1 MSEKVFGVYLAK
13 EDPES
18 DAYAKLDLPAQP
30 WELLDAL
37 DKLHLQEGDRLYL
50 EIDDY
55 YDFKELATVLQD
67 REDSLAEL
75 NDLAERLTRLNGVHR
90 TALQGLI
97 QMETAKGGGGISV
110 TRLRDLTESADCC
123 HVVPEAL
130 NDSQLGRFYAENGF
144 VPEVEGIP
152 DTVFELLDFTA
163 IGHRAREEE
172 GGVFA
177 PGAYVLQNSD
187 LKQAPSIPREIPEP
201 DYMILLEVAGRQGDG
216 PVRDGSGPV
225 LVKLP
230 AAPEELEAV
239 AQRLDAASSQELWWR
254 CIDCVIP
261 EMRDAV
267 SAAGTIRDINHFA
280 QTAAVMSQEQRKVY
294 KAVLEGL
301 RCCDLAGAVALAD
314 TLDSYILKENIN
326 SPSEFA
332 RETICAKLDEPLAEK
347 VLGNLNRHRCGE
359 ALMKEEHFI
368 QTGYGL
374 LQRRDGQELRIQDK
388 HIEMKE
394 MRRR

>member
-18 DAYAKLDLPAQP
+18 DAYAKLDLPARP

-55 YDFKELATVLQD
+55 YDFEELATVLQD
-67 REDSLAEL
+67 QEDSLAEL
-75 NDLAERLTRLNGVHR
+75 NDLAERLT
-90 TALQGLI
+90 LQGLI
-97 QMETAKGGGGISV
+97 QIETAKSGGEISV
-110 TRLRDLTESADCC
+110 SRLRDLTESADCC

-144 VPEVEGIP
+144 VPEVEGLS
-152 DTVFELLDFTA
+152 DTVFELLDFAA
-163 IGHRAREEE
+163 IGLRARKEE
-172 GGVFA
+172 GGVFTRK
-177 PGAYVLQNSD
+177 GYVLQNSD
-187 LKQAPSIPREIPEP
+187 LKQAPSVAREIAEP
-201 DYMILLEVAGRQGDG
+201 DYMVLLEVAGRQGDG
-216 PVRDGSGPV
+216 PAQGGAGPI

-230 AAPEELEAV
+230 AAPEELESV
-239 AQRLDAASSQELWWR
+239 AKRLGAASSRELWWR

-267 SAAGTIRDINHFA
+267 SAAGTIRDVNRFA
-280 QTAAVMSQEQRKVY
+280 QTAAAMPQEQRKVY

-301 RCCDLAGAVALAD
+301 RCRDLASASAQAD
-314 TLDSYILKENIN
+314 TLDVYLLREDIN
-326 SPSEFA
+326 SPSGFA
-332 RETICAKLDEPLAEK
+332 KEKIRSIMDETMVDQ
-347 VLGNLNRHRCGE
+347 VLTNLNLYRYGE
-359 ALMKEEHFI
+359 TLMESEHCI

-374 LQRRDGQELRIQDK
+374 IQRRDSHEFHIQNK
-388 HIEMKE
+388 EIGTME
-394 MRRR
+394 MRW

>member
-13 EDPES
+13 EDPEN

-37 DKLHLQEGDRLYL
+37 DRLHLQEGDRLYL

-55 YDFKELATVLQD
+55 YDFEELATVLRDQ
-67 REDSLAEL
+67 EDSLAEL
-75 NDLAERLTRLNGVHR
+75 NDLAERLTRLNDVQC

-97 QMETAKGGGGISV
+97 QMETAKDGGEISV
-110 TRLRDLTESADCC
+110 SRLRDLTQSADCC

-144 VPEVEGIP
+144 VPEVERIS

-163 IGHRAREEE
+163 IGLRARKEE
-172 GGVFA
+172 GGVFTRK
-177 PGAYVLQNSD
+177 GYVLQNSD
-187 LKQAPSIPREIPEP
+187 LKQAPSVAGEIEEP
-201 DYMILLEVAGRQGDG
+201 DYMVLLEVARRQGDG
-216 PVRDGSGPV
+216 PGEDSAGPI

-230 AAPEELEAV
+230 AASEELEAV
-239 AQRLDAASSQELWWR
+239 AERLNVTSTQKLWWR

-261 EMRDAV
+261 EMRGAV
-267 SAAGTIRDINHFA
+267 SSASEIKDANRFA
-280 QTAAVMSQEQRKVY
+280 QTVAAMPQEQRKVY

-301 RCCDLAGAVALAD
+301 QCNNLTAAIAQAN
-314 TLDSYILKENIN
+314 TLNAYTLNEEIY

-332 RETICAKLDEPLAEK
+332 KEKIRSIMDETMSTSRIWRVAATT
-347 VLGNLNRHRCGE
+347 CGSWK
-359 ALMKEEHFI
+359 MKAMC
-368 QTGYGL
+368 
-374 LQRRDGQELRIQDK
+374 RIPSGKQS
-388 HIEMKE
+388 M
-394 MRRR
+394 

>member
-55 YDFKELATVLQD
+55 YDFEELATVLQD

-90 TALQGLI
+90 TAMQGLI

-177 PGAYVLQNSD
+177 PGAYVLQDSN

-239 AQRLDAASSQELWWR
+239 AQRLDAVSSQELWWR

-267 SAAGTIRDINHFA
+267 SAAGTIRDVNRFA
-280 QTAAVMSQEQRKVY
+280 QTAGAMSQEQRKVY

-301 RCCDLAGAVALAD
+301 RCRDLSAALQQAD
-314 TLDSYILKENIN
+314 TLDEYILKEGIN

>member
-13 EDPES
+13 EDPAS
-18 DAYAKLDLPAQP
+18 DAYAKLGLPAQP

-55 YDFKELATVLQD
+55 YDFEELATVLRDQD
-67 REDSLAEL
+67 DSLAEL
-75 NDLAERLTRLNGVHR
+75 NDLAERLTRLNAVQC

-97 QMETAKGGGGISV
+97 RMEKVKEANGISV
-110 TRLRDLTESADCC
+110 SRLRDLSESVDGC
-123 HVVPEAL
+123 HVVRKVS

-144 VPEVEGIP
+144 VPEVEGIS
-152 DTVFELLDFTA
+152 DTVFELLDFAT

-172 GGVFA
+172 GGVFT
-177 PGAYVLQNSD
+177 PGGYVLQNSD
-187 LKQAPSIPREIPEP
+187 LKQAPSVAREIAEP
-201 DYMILLEVAGRQGDG
+201 DYMVLLEVARRQGDG
-216 PVRDGSGPV
+216 PTQGGAVPI

-239 AQRLDAASSQELWWR
+239 AQRLGAASSQELWWR

-261 EMRDAV
+261 GMGDAV
-267 SAAGTIRDINHFA
+267 THAGGINDANRFA
-280 QTAAVMSQEQRKVY
+280 QALDAMPQEQRKVY

-301 RCCDLAGAVALAD
+301 RCRDLSAALHQAD
-314 TLDSYILKENIN
+314 TLDEYILKEGIS

-332 RETICAKLDEPLAEK
+332 REKIRTILGKPMADK
-347 VLGNLNRHRCGE
+347 VLANLNLHECGE
-359 ALMKEEHFI
+359 TLMESEHCI

-388 HIEMKE
+388 QIGMME
-394 MRRR
+394 MRR

>member
-18 DAYAKLDLPAQP
+18 DAYAKLDLPARP

-55 YDFKELATVLQD
+55 YDFEELATVLQD
-67 REDSLAEL
+67 QEDSLAEL
-75 NDLAERLTRLNGVHR
+75 NDLAERLTRLSDVQCA
-90 TALQGLI
+90 ALQGLI
-97 QMETAKGGGGISV
+97 QIETAKSGGEISV
-110 TRLRDLTESADCC
+110 SRLRDLTESADCC

-144 VPEVEGIP
+144 VPEVEGLS
-152 DTVFELLDFTA
+152 DTVFELLDFAA
-163 IGHRAREEE
+163 IGLRARKEE
-172 GGVFA
+172 GGVFTRK
-177 PGAYVLQNSD
+177 GYVLQNSD
-187 LKQAPSIPREIPEP
+187 LKQAPSVAREIAEP
-201 DYMILLEVAGRQGDG
+201 DYMVLLEVAGRQGDG
-216 PVRDGSGPV
+216 PAQGGAGPI

-230 AAPEELEAV
+230 AAPEELESV
-239 AQRLDAASSQELWWR
+239 TKRLGAASSRELWWR

-267 SAAGTIRDINHFA
+267 SAAGTIRDVNRFA
-280 QTAAVMSQEQRKVY
+280 QTAAAIPQEQRKGY

-301 RCCDLAGAVALAD
+301 RCRDLASASAQAD
-314 TLDSYILKENIN
+314 TLDVYLLREDIN
-326 SPSEFA
+326 SPSGFA
-332 RETICAKLDEPLAEK
+332 KEKIRSIMDETMVDQVLTNLNLYRYGEPLMES
-347 VLGNLNRHRCGE
+347 
-359 ALMKEEHFI
+359 EHCI

-374 LQRRDGQELRIQDK
+374 IQRRDGHEFHIQNK
-388 HIEMKE
+388 EIGTME
-394 MRRR
+394 MRW

>member
-1 MSEKVFGVYLAK
+1 MSEKTFGVYLAK

-18 DAYAKLDLPAQP
+18 DAYAKLNLPAQP

-55 YDFKELATVLQD
+55 YDFEELATVLRDQ
-67 REDSLAEL
+67 EDSLAEL
-75 NDLAERLTRLNGVHR
+75 NDLAERLTRLNAVQC

-97 QMETAKGGGGISV
+97 QMETAKGGGEISV
-110 TRLRDLTESADCC
+110 SRLRDLTESTDCC

-144 VPEVEGIP
+144 VPEVEGIS

-163 IGHRAREEE
+163 IGLRARKEES
-172 GGVFA
+172 GVFTRK
-177 PGAYVLQNSD
+177 GYVLQNSD
-187 LKQAPSIPREIPEP
+187 LKQAPSVAGEIEEP
-201 DYMILLEVAGRQGDG
+201 DYMVLLEVARRQGDG
-216 PVRDGSGPV
+216 PGQDSAGPI

-230 AAPEELEAV
+230 AASEELEAV
-239 AQRLDAASSQELWWR
+239 AERLNVTSTQKLWWR

-261 EMRDAV
+261 EMRGAV
-267 SAAGTIRDINHFA
+267 SSASEIKDANRFA
-280 QTAAVMSQEQRKVY
+280 QTVAAMPQEQRKVY

-301 RCCDLAGAVALAD
+301 QCNNLTAAIAQAN
-314 TLDSYILKENIN
+314 TLNAYTLNEEIY

-332 RETICAKLDEPLAEK
+332 KEKIRSIMDETMVDQ
-347 VLGNLNRHRCGE
+347 VLTNLNLYRYGE
-359 ALMKEEHFI
+359 TLMESEHCI

-374 LQRRDGQELRIQDK
+374 LQRRDGQELRIRDK
-388 HIEMKE
+388 HIGMME
-394 MRRR
+394 MR

>member
-1 MSEKVFGVYLAK
+1 MSEKTFGVYLAK

-50 EIDDY
+50 EIDYY
-55 YDFKELATVLQD
+55 YDFEELATVLQD

-75 NDLAERLTRLNGVHR
+75 NDLAERLTRLNAVQC

-97 QMETAKGGGGISV
+97 QMEKVKEANGISIS
-110 TRLRDLTESADCC
+110 RLRDLTESVDGC
-123 HVVPEAL
+123 HVVRKVS

-144 VPEVEGIP
+144 VPEVEGIS
-152 DTVFELLDFTA
+152 DTVFELLDFAA

-172 GGVFA
+172 GGVFT
-177 PGAYVLQNSD
+177 PGGYVLQNSD
-187 LKQAPSIPREIPEP
+187 LKQAPSVAREIAEP
-201 DYMILLEVAGRQGDG
+201 DYMVLLEVARRQGDG
-216 PVRDGSGPV
+216 PTQGGAVPI

-239 AQRLDAASSQELWWR
+239 AQRLGAASSQELWWR

-261 EMRDAV
+261 GMGDAV
-267 SAAGTIRDINHFA
+267 THAGGINDANRFA
-280 QTAAVMSQEQRKVY
+280 QALDAMPQEQRKVY

-301 RCCDLAGAVALAD
+301 RCRDLSAALHQAD
-314 TLDSYILKENIN
+314 TLDEYILKEGIS

-332 RETICAKLDEPLAEK
+332 REKIRTILGKPMADK
-347 VLGNLNRHRCGE
+347 VLANLNLHECGE
-359 ALMKEEHFI
+359 TLMESEHCT

-388 HIEMKE
+388 HIGMME
-394 MRRR
+394 MRR

>member
-1 MSEKVFGVYLAK
+1 MNEKVFGVYLAK

-55 YDFKELATVLQD
+55 YDFEGLATVLQD

-75 NDLAERLTRLNGVHR
+75 NDLAERLTRLNDVQR

-97 QMETAKGGGGISV
+97 QMETAKGRDGISI

-144 VPEVEGIP
+144 VPEVEGIS

-163 IGHRAREEE
+163 IGLRARKDE
-172 GGVFA
+172 GGVFTRK
-177 PGAYVLQNSD
+177 GYVLQNSD
-187 LKQAPSIPREIPEP
+187 LKQAPSVPGEIAEP
-201 DYMILLEVAGRQGDG
+201 DYMVLLEVARRQGDG
-216 PVRDGSGPV
+216 PAQDGTGPI

-230 AAPEELEAV
+230 AAPEELETV
-239 AQRLDAASSQELWWR
+239 TERLNAASSQELWWR

-267 SAAGTIRDINHFA
+267 SSASEIREVNRFA
-280 QTAAVMSQEQRKVY
+280 QMVAAMPQEQRKVY

-301 RCCDLAGAVALAD
+301 RCRDLASAADQAD
-314 TLDSYILKENIN
+314 TLDAYLLREDIY
-326 SPSEFA
+326 SPSELA
-332 RETICAKLDEPLAEK
+332 KEKIRSIMDETMVNH
-347 VLGNLNRHRCGE
+347 VLTNLNLYRYGE
-359 ALMKEEHFI
+359 TLMAAEHCT

-388 HIEMKE
+388 HIGMME
-394 MRRR
+394 MRR

>member
-1 MSEKVFGVYLAK
+1 MNEKVFGVYLAK

-75 NDLAERLTRLNGVHR
+75 NDLAERLTRLNDVHR

-144 VPEVEGIP
+144 VPEVEGIS

-163 IGHRAREEE
+163 IGLRARKEE
-172 GGVFA
+172 GGVFTRK
-177 PGAYVLQNSD
+177 GYVLQNSD
-187 LKQAPSIPREIPEP
+187 LKQAPSVPGEIAEP
-201 DYMILLEVAGRQGDG
+201 DYMVLLEVARRQGDG
-216 PVRDGSGPV
+216 PAQDSTGPI

-230 AAPEELEAV
+230 AAPEELETV
-239 AQRLDAASSQELWWR
+239 TERLNAASSQELWWR

-267 SAAGTIRDINHFA
+267 SLASEIREVNRFA
-280 QTAAVMSQEQRKVY
+280 QMVAAMPQEQRKVY

-301 RCCDLAGAVALAD
+301 RCRDLASAADQAD
-314 TLDSYILKENIN
+314 TLDAYLLREDIY
-326 SPSEFA
+326 SPSGLAKEKI
-332 RETICAKLDEPLAEK
+332 RSIMDETMVDH
-347 VLGNLNRHRCGE
+347 VLTNLNLYRYGE
-359 ALMKEEHFI
+359 TLMAAEHCT

-374 LQRRDGQELRIQDK
+374 LQRRDGQELRIQNK
-388 HIEMKE
+388 HIGMME
-394 MRRR
+394 MRR